1 MKMLYDSEKLPRRL
15 FRFSAGCKKRAV
27 SAFFCGIDRIILE

>member
-15 FRFSAGCKKRAV
+15 FRFSAGYKKRAV
-27 SAFFCGIDRIILE
+27 SAFFCGIDWITLE

>member
-15 FRFSAGCKKRAV
+15 FRFSAGYKKRAV
-27 SAFFCGIDRIILE
+27 SAFFFAEYRIILE

>member
-1 MKMLYDSEKLPRRL
+1 MLYDSEKLPMWL
-15 FRFSAGCKKRAV
+15 FRFSAGYKKRAV